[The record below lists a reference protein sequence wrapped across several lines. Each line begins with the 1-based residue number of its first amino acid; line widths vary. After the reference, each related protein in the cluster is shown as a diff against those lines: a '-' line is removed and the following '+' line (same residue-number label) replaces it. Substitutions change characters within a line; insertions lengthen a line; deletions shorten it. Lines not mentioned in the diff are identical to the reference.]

1 MNEINSAIAHARE
14 GGARTKTTMKA
25 KPTNKTNPKPQPVN
39 KEAFKMLAMEI
50 GLNAACRKLSVPT
63 PTGKS
68 WARRGGWKLPKR
80 PGGRPQRTI
89 EASSLHPIADAL
101 DATHKELADTARTS
115 ILQAMTNAAK
125 LVAKK
130 PGLDVSTVAQL
141 RDLALALVRLC
152 DNGKP
157 GVTVYSDKTMIV
169 CDEKRRT
176 ELIEQ
181 RQRLLEQEATQAS
194 GRKVETAAPA
204 ALPAPET
211 QCSASAGT
219 ENSTVAHDP
228 SPDVHFQHMQSIGK
242 AKTWKTSEPENHGGG
257 GSFGPYPEEYE

>member
-1 MNEINSAIAHARE
+1 MNKKNQS
-14 GGARTKTTMKA
+14 KT
-25 KPTNKTNPKPQPVN
+25 VN

-50 GLNAACRKLSVPT
+50 GLNAACRKLGVPI

-89 EASSLHPIADAL
+89 ETSSLHPIADAL

-115 ILQAMTNAAK
+115 ILQAVTNAAK

-141 RDLALALVRLC
+141 RDLALTLVRLC

-157 GVTVYSDKTMIV
+157 APPVTANAENAQVLI
-169 CDEKRRT
+169 CDERRRA
-176 ELIEQ
+176 ELIQQ
-181 RQRLLEQEATQAS
+181 RERLSRA
-194 GRKVETAAPA
+194 
-204 ALPAPET
+204 
-211 QCSASAGT
+211 
-219 ENSTVAHDP
+219 
-228 SPDVHFQHMQSIGK
+228 
-242 AKTWKTSEPENHGGG
+242 
-257 GSFGPYPEEYE
+257 

>member
-1 MNEINSAIAHARE
+1 MKIS
-14 GGARTKTTMKA
+14 KT
-25 KPTNKTNPKPQPVN
+25 VN
-39 KEAFKMLAMEI
+39 KEAFRMLALEI
-50 GLNAACRKLSVPT
+50 GLNAACRKLDVPI

-89 EASSLHPIADAL
+89 EASSLHPVADAL

-115 ILQAMTNAAK
+115 ILQAVTNAAK

-141 RDLALALVRLC
+141 RDLASALVRLC

-157 GVTVYSDKTMIV
+157 VVPVTVNAENAQVII
-169 CDEKRRT
+169 CDEARRA

-194 GRKVETAAPA
+194 GREVKAAI
-204 ALPAPET
+204 PAPET
-211 QCSASAGT
+211 HSNANVGT
-219 ENSTVAHDP
+219 ENGIVARDQSPAPKQDP
-228 SPDVHFQHMQSIGK
+228 LSQWRESVRT
-242 AKTWKTSEPENHGGG
+242 AATWKPSEPEHHG
-257 GSFGPYPEEYE
+257 GSFGPWPEEYE

>member
-1 MNEINSAIAHARE
+1 MNKKNQS
-14 GGARTKTTMKA
+14 KT
-25 KPTNKTNPKPQPVN
+25 VN
-39 KEAFKMLAMEI
+39 KEAFRMLAMEI
-50 GLNAACRKLSVPT
+50 GLNAACRKLGVPI

-89 EASSLHPIADAL
+89 EASSLNPVADVL

-115 ILQAMTNAAK
+115 ILQAVTNAAK

-130 PGLDVSTVAQL
+130 PGLDVTTVAQL
-141 RDLALALVRLC
+141 RDLASALVRLC

-157 GVTVYSDKTMIV
+157 AVTVYSDKTMIV
-169 CDEKRRT
+169 CDETRRR

-181 RQRLLEQEATQAS
+181 RQRLLEQEAKPTPGHKGA
-194 GRKVETAAPA
+194 AAPA

-211 QCSASAGT
+211 HSNANVGT
-219 ENSTVAHDP
+219 ENGIVARDQSPAPKQDP
-228 SPDVHFQHMQSIGK
+228 LSQWRESVGT
-242 AKTWKTSEPENHGGG
+242 AATWKPSEPEHHY
-257 GSFGPYPEEYE
+257 GSFAPHPEELE